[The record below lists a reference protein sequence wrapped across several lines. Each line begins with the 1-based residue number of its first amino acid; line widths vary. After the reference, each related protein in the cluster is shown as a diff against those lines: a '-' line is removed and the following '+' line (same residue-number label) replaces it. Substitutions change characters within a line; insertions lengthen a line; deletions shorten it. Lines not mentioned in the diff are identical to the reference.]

1 MSKPALSVGL
11 KEESASSWVAGD
23 PARLARQLHET
34 ASVWSKTLL
43 LCLGREDPS
52 LVWVLH
58 GEILALGVV
67 LTELQLHQQRCQD
80 AQRFSKALGD
90 HLARLCR
97 RTQGALRLRHFLTGS
112 SGPRGSSAPV
122 FESFDLV
129 KAGRAYR
136 EFHFTEAMYADF
148 CSVTGLAKEALVG
161 HGSNLVSILF
171 YMVIHGRV
179 YAEGNVTRQQLNRV
193 LKSAREC
200 RSNLEEC
207 VRSAFRPAQG
217 EKGEIGVPNSRSG
230 LVSKANLLRNVLQ
243 A

>member
-1 MSKPALSVGL
+1 MSNPVLSVVVT
-11 KEESASSWVAGD
+11 EETATSWVAPD
-23 PARLARQLHET
+23 PARLAKQLHET

-52 LVWVLH
+52 LVWVLY
-58 GEILALGVV
+58 GEILAFGVV
-67 LTELQLHQQRCQD
+67 LTELQLHRQRCQD

-97 RTQGALRLRHFLTGS
+97 RTRGALRLRRLLVGS
-112 SGPRGSSAPV
+112 SRPRASSDPV
-122 FESFDLV
+122 LESFDLV
-129 KAGRAYR
+129 KAGRTYR
-136 EFHFTEAMYADF
+136 EFHVTEEMFADF

-171 YMVIHGRV
+171 YMVIHGRA
-179 YAEGNVTRQQLNRV
+179 YSEGNASRQQLNRV

-200 RSNLEEC
+200 RASLEESI
-207 VRSAFRPAQG
+207 RNAFHPPQG
-217 EKGEIGVPNSRSG
+217 ETRQLGLPNSKSG
-230 LVSKANLLRNVLQ
+230 LVAKSYLLRNVLQ